1 MKLPSKEP
9 LNRDTK
15 SLSVP
20 PYISAKGVDN
30 VNQSSQY
37 SEKKNAHLH
46 NVIKNENKLT
56 DEQNMD
62 EAKKVNNTFKMRLVN
77 RIENWS
83 PLTAKYARLS
93 IFGCKVC
100 IIYLYL

>member
-1 MKLPSKEP
+1 MQLPSKEP

-15 SLSVP
+15 PLSVP
-20 PYISAKGVDN
+20 PYICAKGVDN
-30 VNQSSQY
+30 VNQSSQS
-37 SEKKNAHLH
+37 SEKKNAHVH
-46 NVIKNENKLT
+46 NNIKNENKLI

-62 EAKKVNNTFKMRLVN
+62 EPKIVKNTFKMRLVK

-83 PLTAKYARLS
+83 PSTAKYARLS

-100 IIYLYL
+100 ITYLCL